1 MSSQITATKHMP
13 KFVFLP
19 TDLALYAQLI
29 VLALYLRYALR
40 APLLRQTWRY
50 VAKDAAAMS
59 AGMVLAL
66 FVLVALVDSIHFR
79 PLLPPA
85 PGASASAAAPAGAA
99 SGAATPAVAVVAY
112 STQTLSLLDVLLT
125 GPREA
130 REKTYSVPLA
140 THQFSKESMLQNG
153 VSVRDFPRLQFGGKH
168 LTAPQSQ
175 WGADVAHRSLR
186 GLAGGAL
193 LALVVGA
200 LLVVRQAR
208 VWRVSLWEAL
218 VTLWHGGVEFPVRAL
233 WLTLLA
239 IALVV
244 GWVAA
249 LWPYYHV
256 MGTDQTGNDVLFLAL
271 KSIRTAVVIGS
282 LATLSTIPLAVV
294 FGILAGYFKGWVDDA
309 IQYFY
314 TVLSSIP
321 SVLLISAFVL
331 MIQVFIDK
339 NPQMFETGL
348 ERGDVRLFLLAAIL
362 GITGWASLARL
373 LRAETLKLGELDY
386 VQAARAFGVSD
397 FGIMRRHILPNLT
410 HVIVIVAV
418 LDFSGLVLYEAVLSY
433 VGVGVDP
440 NTNSFGVM
448 INGARNE
455 MSRDPVI
462 WWTLATAFG
471 FMVALVLSMTLFAS
485 AVREAFDPRARA
497 FRVRPLKAPKPQVA
511 KVAAP

>member
-1 MSSQITATKHMP
+1 MP

-19 TDLALYAQLI
+19 TDLALFAQLL
-29 VLALYLRYALR
+29 VLALYVRHAWR
-40 APLLRQTWRY
+40 TPLLRQTWRY
-50 VAKDAAAMS
+50 VSRDVAAMC
-59 AGMVLAL
+59 AGLVLML
-66 FVLVALVDSIHFR
+66 FLLVALLDSVHFR

-85 PGASASAAAPAGAA
+85 TVAAGGVAAPASGASAAAPAAQAA
-99 SGAATPAVAVVAY
+99 AY
-112 STQTLSLLDVLLT
+112 STRTLSLLDVVLA
-125 GPREA
+125 GPRES

-140 THQFSKESMLQNG
+140 THQFSKESLLRDG

-168 LTAPQSQ
+168 LSDPDAQ
-175 WGADVAHRSLR
+175 WSGDVRQRSLR
-186 GLAGGAL
+186 GLGAGAL
-193 LALVVGA
+193 AALVLGALAVLWQARRSGTAPAQALATLWQGGVALPLRALWFTLLILALV
-200 LLVVRQAR
+200 L
-208 VWRVSLWEAL
+208 
-218 VTLWHGGVEFPVRAL
+218 
-233 WLTLLA
+233 
-239 IALVV
+239 

-294 FGILAGYFKGWVDDA
+294 FGIAAGYFKGRVDDA

-339 NPQMFETGL
+339 NPQSFETGL

-397 FGIMRRHILPNLT
+397 LGIMRRHILPNLT
-410 HVIVIVAV
+410 HLIVIVAV

-440 NTNSFGVM
+440 NTNSFGIM
-448 INGARNE
+448 INAARNE
-455 MSRDPVI
+455 MSRDPVV
-462 WWTLATAFG
+462 WWSLTAAFG
-471 FMVALVLSMTLFAS
+471 FMLALVLSMTLFAS

-497 FRVRPLKAPKPQVA
+497 FRVRPAKAP
-511 KVAAP
+511 VAALDATGVAP

>member
-1 MSSQITATKHMP
+1 MP
-13 KFVFLP
+13 KFVLLP
-19 TDLALYAQLI
+19 TDLALLAQLL
-29 VLALYLRYALR
+29 VLALYLRHAWR
-40 APLLRQTWRY
+40 TPLLRQTWRY
-50 VAKDAAAMS
+50 VSKDAAAMC
-59 AGMVLAL
+59 AGLVLLL
-66 FVLVALVDSIHFR
+66 FLLVALLDSVHFR

-85 PGASASAAAPAGAA
+85 PVA
-99 SGAATPAVAVVAY
+99 SGGTATPVVQAAAY
-112 STQTLSLLDVLLT
+112 STRTLSLLDVLLE
-125 GPREA
+125 GPRES

-140 THQFSKESMLQNG
+140 THQFSKESMLRDG
-153 VSVRDFPRLQFGGKH
+153 VSVRDFPRLKFGGKH
-168 LTAPQSQ
+168 LSDPDTQ
-175 WGADVAHRSLR
+175 WSNDVRDRSVR
-186 GLAGGAL
+186 GLGFGAL
-193 LALVVGA
+193 VALLLGA
-200 LLVVRQAR
+200 LAVLVQAR
-208 VWRVSLWEAL
+208 RSGNSAAQAML
-218 VTLWHGGVEFPVRAL
+218 TLWQGGTELPVRAL

-239 IALVV
+239 IALLL

-271 KSIRTAVVIGS
+271 KSVRTAVVIGS

-294 FGILAGYFKGWVDDA
+294 FGISAGYFKGRVDDG

-339 NPQMFETGL
+339 NPLMFETGL
-348 ERGDVRLFLLAAIL
+348 ERGDVRLFLLSAIL

-397 FGIMRRHILPNLT
+397 LGIMRRHILPNLT
-410 HVIVIVAV
+410 HLIVIVAV

-440 NTNSFGVM
+440 NTNSFGIM
-448 INGARNE
+448 INAARNE
-455 MSRDPVI
+455 MSRDPVV
-462 WWTLATAFG
+462 WWSLTTAFV
-471 FMVALVLSMTLFAS
+471 FMLALVLSMTLFAS
-485 AVREAFDPRARA
+485 AVREAFDPRART
-497 FRVRPLKAPKPQVA
+497 FRVRPLKSPRGAAVAPGVA
-511 KVAAP
+511 P

>member
-1 MSSQITATKHMP
+1 MP

-19 TDLALYAQLI
+19 TDLALYAQLL
-29 VLALYLRYALR
+29 VLALYVRYVWR
-40 APLLRQTWRY
+40 TPLLRQTWRY
-50 VAKDAAAMS
+50 VSKDAAAIC
-59 AGMVLAL
+59 AGLVLML
-66 FVLVALVDSIHFR
+66 FLLVALLDSVHFR
-79 PLLPPA
+79 PLLPQAPMAAGGVAAPA
-85 PGASASAAAPAGAA
+85 GGASAAASAAPAA
-99 SGAATPAVAVVAY
+99 AY
-112 STQTLSLLDVLLT
+112 STRTLSLLDLVLA
-125 GPREA
+125 GPRES

-140 THQFSKESMLQNG
+140 THQFTKESMLRDG

-168 LTAPQSQ
+168 LTDPETQ
-175 WGADVAHRSLR
+175 WGDDVRQRSLR
-186 GLAGGAL
+186 GLGAGAL
-193 LALVVGA
+193 VALVLGA
-200 LLVVRQAR
+200 LAVLWQAR
-208 VWRVSLWEAL
+208 RSGTTAAQAL
-218 VTLWHGGVEFPVRAL
+218 ATLWQGGVALPVRAM
-233 WLTLLA
+233 WFTLLA
-239 IALVV
+239 MALVL

-249 LWPYYHV
+249 LWPHYHV

-294 FGILAGYFKGWVDDA
+294 FGIAAGYFKGRVDDA

-339 NPQMFETGL
+339 NPLMFETGL

-397 FGIMRRHILPNLT
+397 IGIMRRHILPNLT
-410 HVIVIVAV
+410 HLIVIVAV

-440 NTNSFGVM
+440 NTNSFGIM
-448 INGARNE
+448 INAARNE

-462 WWTLATAFG
+462 WWSLTAAFG
-471 FMVALVLSMTLFAS
+471 FMLALVLSMTLFAS

-497 FRVRPLKAPKPQVA
+497 FRVRPVKAP
-511 KVAAP
+511 VAAPNATGVVP

>member
-1 MSSQITATKHMP
+1 
-13 KFVFLP
+13 
-19 TDLALYAQLI
+19 
-29 VLALYLRYALR
+29 
-40 APLLRQTWRY
+40 
-50 VAKDAAAMS
+50 
-59 AGMVLAL
+59 
-66 FVLVALVDSIHFR
+66 
-79 PLLPPA
+79 
-85 PGASASAAAPAGAA
+85 
-99 SGAATPAVAVVAY
+99 
-112 STQTLSLLDVLLT
+112 LLDVLLE
-125 GPREA
+125 GPRES

-140 THQFSKESMLQNG
+140 THQFSKESMLRDG

-168 LTAPQSQ
+168 LTDPEVQ
-175 WGADVAHRSLR
+175 WGPDVRQRSLS
-186 GLAGGAL
+186 GLGAGAL
-193 LALVVGA
+193 VALVLGA
-200 LLVVRQAR
+200 LTVLWQAR
-208 VWRVSLWEAL
+208 RTGASVAL
-218 VTLWHGGVEFPVRAL
+218 TLATLWHGGTTLPVRAL
-233 WLTLLA
+233 WLTLLV

-244 GWVAA
+244 GWVTA
-249 LWPYYHV
+249 LWPHYHV

-282 LATLSTIPLAVV
+282 LATLSTLPLAVI
-294 FGILAGYFKGWVDDA
+294 FGISAGYFKGRVDDA

-339 NPQMFETGL
+339 NPQSFETGL

-386 VQAARAFGVSD
+386 VQAARAFGVSHL
-397 FGIMRRHILPNLT
+397 GIMRRHILPNLT
-410 HVIVIVAV
+410 HLIVIVAV

-440 NTNSFGVM
+440 NTNSFGIM
-448 INGARNE
+448 INAARNE

-462 WWTLATAFG
+462 WWSLTTAFG
-471 FMVALVLSMTLFAS
+471 FMLALVLSMTLFAG

-497 FRVRPLKAPKPQVA
+497 FRVRPVKTPVA
-511 KVAAP
+511 GVNAGGAVP